1 MYRSSGRKRRTV
13 LSKKTAPPSIT
24 ASPSGEKLNQPS
36 SPNVSSSL
44 RTEIFSPYIAL
55 TRRLFITIAT
65 AILTILVS
73 VETCVY
79 YNVCMHAQ
87 SGQCVTFSS
96 LCCGEGSGGGWIGR
110 GKRLNERGRERADPA
125 GRIEVATH
133 LRNRAGEE
141 CRVHEEK

>member
-1 MYRSSGRKRRTV
+1 MYARVYVVDEVFILKEFMLTFSIFLIKYVHILHICMYRSSGRKRRTV

-55 TRRLFITIAT
+55 PRRLFITIAT

-73 VETCVY
+73 VETRVY
-79 YNVCMHAQ
+79 YNVCMHAR
-87 SGQCVTFSS
+87 SGQCVAFSS

-110 GKRLNERGRERADPA
+110 
-125 GRIEVATH
+125 
-133 LRNRAGEE
+133 
-141 CRVHEEK
+141 